1 MKRPEEALQRLCVDY
16 ATRAYPKL
24 ILFAVTNQKG
34 TRTAI
39 EMGVLKSM
47 GAKPGV
53 SDLILCLPDGR
64 FAAIEL
70 KAPKGRLSD
79 SQSDFLAAVEL
90 TGGYTAVV
98 RSFDEFVAALE
109 RWLAPLNWVA
119 RVRL

>member
-1 MKRPEEALQRLCVDY
+1 MRRPEEALQRLCVDY
-16 ATRAYPKL
+16 ASRAYPKL

-34 TRTAI
+34 TRSAI
-39 EMGVLKSM
+39 EMAILKSM

-53 SDLILCLPDGR
+53 SDLVLCLPNGR

-98 RSFDEFVAALE
+98 RSIDEFAAVLG
-109 RWLAPLNWVA
+109 RWLAPQNWVA
-119 RVRL
+119 RARI